1 MSELQKDRKCHGSF
15 AENDHY
21 TFFQSLE
28 YMNSSG
34 KSVGAAWRKF
44 LRELEP
50 AEKEKAALV
59 ILHDELEKDL
69 GVIRVKKTG
78 SAKGHNGLR
87 SIIDC
92 LGTRVRHL

>member
-1 MSELQKDRKCHGSF
+1 
-15 AENDHY
+15 
-21 TFFQSLE
+21 
-28 YMNSSG
+28 MNTSG

-44 LRELEP
+44 LRELTP
-50 AEKEKAALV
+50 VEKEKAVLV
-59 ILHDELEKDL
+59 VLHDELEKEL

-92 LGTRVRHL
+92 LGTRVSH